1 MNNQIGDILSGI
13 LSDKNLA
20 EKLVSSLSKSSEH
33 ISPDTESSTGV
44 STQVS
49 TQVSPVLNEK
59 QQLLQRKIDII
70 TSLKPL
76 LGEEY
81 SNKADIIIKALNAAL
96 IIAGLKN

>member
-13 LSDKNLA
+13 LSDKDFEN
-20 EKLVSSLSKSSEH
+20 KLVSSLSNTHEQKPS
-33 ISPDTESSTGV
+33 DTQESV
-44 STQVS
+44 EL
-49 TQVSPVLNEK
+49 SPVLNEK

-81 SNKADIIIKALNAAL
+81 SNKADIIIKALNAAV

>member
-13 LSDKNLA
+13 LSDKDFAN
-20 EKLVSSLSKSSEH
+20 KLVSSLSNTHEQKPS
-33 ISPDTESSTGV
+33 DTQESV
-44 STQVS
+44 EL
-49 TQVSPVLNEK
+49 SPVLNEK

-81 SNKADIIIKALNAAL
+81 SNKADIIIKALNAAV